1 MTYATKLRWKR
12 IWLPRLRR
20 RTLFV
25 IGGLTVGLAALAL
38 AFLADEAQRLFSLM
52 QQQWPYLP
60 LLLTPT
66 GFAFLVWLT
75 RRYVPGAQGS
85 GIPQVMAARQLQSIE
100 DKQRLVSPKLSIAK
114 MILLSGG
121 LLVGASAGREG
132 PTVQI
137 GASIMFWLGR
147 ISPHRQPGLLLAGGA
162 AGVAAAFNAPLA
174 GIVFAIEEMSRS
186 FEIKTSGLVLS
197 AVIVAGLVPLAIVG
211 DYTYFGRSEVALV
224 GVGAWPWILV
234 LGAVCGLLGGLFS
247 RFVTA
252 FASGLPGRIG
262 AFIKAHPVTFAA
274 ICGLGVAVCGILSDG
289 GVFGTSAEQAKAI
302 MAGESVSSG
311 FGALKLLA
319 TLLSSVSGIPGG
331 IFSPSLA
338 VGAGVAD
345 MFSALVPIPIAALT
359 IICMGSYLAAV
370 LQAPIT
376 AFVIVTEMTGNH
388 SLIFPLMVGSVVAT
402 SISRLVCKEGI
413 YHALARQ
420 LVENTSKAENRG
432 VRKTSNRS

>member
-1 MTYATKLRWKR
+1 MSHRSLTYATKLRWKR

-25 IGGLTVGLAALAL
+25 IGGLTVGLAAMAL

-52 QQQWPYLP
+52 RQHWPYLP

-75 RRYVPGAQGS
+75 RRFVPGAQGS
-85 GIPQVMAARQLQSIE
+85 GIPQVMAARQLQSID

-147 ISPHRQPGLLLAGGA
+147 ISPHRHPGLLLAGGA

-211 DYTYFGRSEVALV
+211 DYTYFGRSEVTLV
-224 GVGAWPWILV
+224 GLDAWPWILA
-234 LGAVCGLLGGLFS
+234 LGAICGLSGGLFS
-247 RFVTA
+247 RLVIA
-252 FASGLPGRIG
+252 FAHGLPGKIG
-262 AFIKAHPVTFAA
+262 TFTKAHPISFAA
-274 ICGLGVAVCGILSDG
+274 ICGLGVAVCGVLSDG

-302 MAGESVSSG
+302 MAGESVASG
-311 FGALKLLA
+311 FGVLKFLA

-345 MFSALVPIPIAALT
+345 LFSALVPIPIAALT
-359 IICMGSYLAAV
+359 IICMASYLAAV

-388 SLIFPLMVGSVVAT
+388 SLIFPLMVGSVIAT
-402 SISRLVCKEGI
+402 SVSKLVCKEGI
-413 YHALARQ
+413 YHALAHQ
-420 LVENTSKAENRG
+420 LVVSVG
-432 VRKTSNRS
+432 MHKTSASN